1 MRISV
6 RYRLIYLIIFSV
18 ILLSLAWPSTSY
30 STTLYDRSLHELEK
44 NLQTSSPDDFT
55 FIVMGDSRDNEE
67 IFKKIL
73 TSVDKL
79 RPIFVLHGGD
89 TVFTGREKKFDHF
102 LDIVET
108 YLPDTPIFVVIGNHE
123 LTNNIK
129 NPHGKTIFQEK
140 IGPLNYVL
148 DIKKLS
154 MNIVALDNSLYEL
167 TPAQL
172 KYLEEQLTTPRR
184 YKFVIMHIPPE
195 TQKWQ
200 NSHLFSKG
208 ADRLVQI
215 MAEKKVSVAFFSH
228 LHLYAQDEI
237 KGVRYIITGGAA
249 APLHAHIAFGE
260 HFYHYIVVRVKNG
273 KVATDVVQIQS
284 DVQKAA
290 EQMR

>member
-1 MRISV
+1 MRISI
-6 RYRLIYLIIFSV
+6 RYCLISLIILPL
-18 ILLSLAWPSTSY
+18 ILLGLAWPSTSY
-30 STTLYDRSLHELEK
+30 SSTLYDRSLHKLEK

-67 IFKKIL
+67 VFKKIL
-73 TSVDKL
+73 TSADKL
-79 RPIFVLHGGD
+79 RPLFILHGGD
-89 TVFTGREKKFDHF
+89 TVFTGREKKFNHF

-108 YLPDTPIFVVIGNHE
+108 NLPETPIFVVIGNHD

-129 NPHGKTIFQEK
+129 TPHGKAIFQEK

-148 DIKKLS
+148 DMKKLGLK
-154 MNIVALDNSLYEL
+154 IVALDNSLYEL

-172 KYLEEQLTTPRR
+172 DYLEEQLTSPRK
-184 YKFVIMHIPPE
+184 YKFVIMHIPPK

-200 NSHLFSKG
+200 HSHCFSKG
-208 ADRLVQI
+208 ADRLMQI

-237 KGVRYIITGGAA
+237 KGVKYIITGGAA
-249 APLHAHIAFGE
+249 APLHANVAFGE
-260 HFYHYIVVRVKNG
+260 HFYHFIVVRVKNG
-273 KVATDVVQIQS
+273 KVSTEVIRIHS
-284 DVQKAA
+284 DAQKTA

>member
-6 RYRLIYLIIFSV
+6 RYSLIYLIILPV
-18 ILLSLAWPSTSY
+18 ILLSLTWPSISY
-30 STTLYDRSLHELEK
+30 SSTLYDRSLRKLEK

-67 IFKKIL
+67 VFKKIL
-73 TSVDKL
+73 ASVDKL
-79 RPIFVLHGGD
+79 RPLFVLHGGD

-102 LDIVET
+102 LDIAET

-129 NPHGKTIFQEK
+129 NPHGKTIFREK

-148 DIKKLS
+148 DIKKLGIK
-154 MNIVALDNSLYEL
+154 IVALDNSLYEL

-172 KYLEEQLTTPRR
+172 NYLEEQLTTPRK

-200 NSHLFSKG
+200 HSHLFSKG
-208 ADRLVQI
+208 TDRLKQI
-215 MAEKKVSVAFFSH
+215 MAEKKVSMAFFSH
-228 LHLYAQDEI
+228 LHLYAQDEV
-237 KGVRYIITGGAA
+237 KGVKYIITGGAA
-249 APLHAHIAFGE
+249 APLHSHIAFGE

-273 KVATDVVQIQS
+273 KAATEVVQIQS
-284 DVQKAA
+284 DIEKAA
-290 EQMR
+290 E